1 LNDSWD
7 QFATRE
13 PYFSVLTESRFLNAS
28 FDAAAEAE
36 FFATGEAY
44 VSSLYEFVVGTVG
57 AHLTPLSILEYGC
70 GPGRLL
76 LPFARRAE
84 KVTGV
89 DRSPAMLETARL
101 HASRAGVTNIELLDE
116 DTFRADHRTFDLV
129 NCFLLFQRLRRR
141 EGLALFRSLALRV
154 REGGVGVFHLPYRSR
169 ASALTAGSRWVRSR
183 LPVVNHVINR
193 VLRKPPS
200 MPLIEGNTY
209 DLNDVLTI
217 LQEAGFDAPH
227 LVYATHGDLD
237 GVIVHALRRHRPG
250 VSHRDEPAATHVA
263 PLAGNRAPDFIDV
276 REMIAKASLDDLNAT
291 AERYFSSLDTIEH
304 HITKPFARAEDTP
317 QLLISLGAL
326 LQGLSLAP
334 GMTVLEF
341 GAGTGW
347 LSRFLSQLGCRMII
361 LDVSPSALAIARELY
376 ERQPLLGERPA
387 PSFLTFDGRKI
398 DLADASVDRIICFDS
413 FHHAPNPDAVLAEFG
428 RILTARGVAGFA
440 EPGPNH
446 SITPQSQF
454 EMRTYGVIEN
464 DIDIDSIWQTARRFG
479 FVDLRLAAFSVP
491 PFHVS
496 LAEYK
501 DLLAAGE
508 TYGRW
513 AETTRAFLQDVRM
526 FFLTK
531 AGSETADSRRPD
543 GLRCEI
549 KAAEVSAVA
558 GQPYTIEVNVRNS
571 GRSRW
576 LASAE
581 TIGGVSLGFRLYAP
595 DGNLINLEY
604 ARASLP
610 RELEPGQETDVT
622 AELPPL
628 GRGSY
633 ILELDCVAN
642 QVAWF
647 AQLGSPALRV
657 AFEVG

>member
-1 LNDSWD
+1 MSDAWD
-7 QFATRE
+7 RFAARE
-13 PYFSVLTESRFLNAS
+13 PYFAVITESRFLS
-28 FDAAAEAE
+28 STFDAAAETD
-36 FFATGEAY
+36 FFATGEAH

-57 AHLTPLSILEYGC
+57 AHLTPLSVLEYGC

-89 DRSPAMLETARL
+89 DRSPAMLEAARL
-101 HASRAGVTNIELLDE
+101 HAARAGVTNIELVDE
-116 DTFRADHRTFDLV
+116 ETFRADRRTFDLV

-169 ASALTAGSRWVRSR
+169 ASRLTAGLRWTRSR
-183 LPVVNHVINR
+183 LPVVNHLVNR
-193 VLRKPPS
+193 ALRKPHA

-209 DLNDVLTI
+209 ELNEVLTI
-217 LQEAGFDAPH
+217 LQETGFDAPH

-237 GVIVHALRRHRPG
+237 GVIVHAVRRHRPG
-250 VSHRDEPAATHVA
+250 VSRREEPAGTRVA
-263 PLAGNRAPDFIDV
+263 PTAGRRPPDFIDV
-276 REMIAKASLDDLNAT
+276 REMIAKASLDELNAT

-304 HITKPFARAEDTP
+304 HITKPFARVEDTP
-317 QLLISLGAL
+317 QLLISLGTL

-387 PSFLTFDGRKI
+387 PTFLTFDGRTI
-398 DLADASVDRIICFDS
+398 DLQDGSVDRIICFDS
-413 FHHAPNPDAVLAEFG
+413 FHHAPNPQEVLAEFG
-428 RILTARGVAGFA
+428 RILTPRGIAGFA
-440 EPGPNH
+440 EPGPRH
-446 SITPQSQF
+446 SLTPQSQF

-479 FVDLRLAAFSVP
+479 FTDLRLAAYSVP

-496 LAEYK
+496 LANYK

-513 AETTRAFLQDVRM
+513 AEWTRSFLQDVRM
-526 FFLTK
+526 FFLNK
-531 AGSETADSRRPD
+531 AGSETSDSRRPD
-543 GLRCEI
+543 GLQCEI
-549 KAAEVSAVA
+549 KAAEVKAKA
-558 GQPYTIEVNVRNS
+558 GQPYAIEATVRNS

-576 LASAE
+576 LASTEA
-581 TIGGVSLGFRLYAP
+581 IGGVSLGFRLYNA
-595 DGNLINLEY
+595 DGGLADLEY
-604 ARASLP
+604 ARAPLP
-610 RELEPGQETDVT
+610 RALEPDEETVVT

-628 GRGSY
+628 ERGSY
-633 ILELDCVAN
+633 ILEIDCVAN

-647 AQLGSPALRV
+647 AQLGTPAPRITLEV
-657 AFEVG
+657 A